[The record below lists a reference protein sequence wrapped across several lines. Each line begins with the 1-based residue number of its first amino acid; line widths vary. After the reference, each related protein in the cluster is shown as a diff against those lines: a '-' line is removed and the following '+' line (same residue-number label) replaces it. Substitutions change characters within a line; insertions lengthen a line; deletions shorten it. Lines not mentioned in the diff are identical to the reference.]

1 MMDRPTLRPGVTV
14 RILSLRPNLRNP
26 SQGPVLGTVGCTG
39 VVLNRLRGPGA
50 GGVWSVAVAGQPRG
64 REVYFYYRDEL
75 AIVAGSANDAAP
87 VE

>member
-1 MMDRPTLRPGVTV
+1 MDRPTLRPGVTV
-14 RILSLRPNLRNP
+14 RILSLRPNPRNP

-39 VVLNRLRGPGA
+39 VVLNRLRGS
-50 GGVWSVAVAGQPRG
+50 GGVWSVAVAGQPPG

-75 AIVAGSANDAAP
+75 AIVAGSATDAAP